1 MSRRQQWVVAG
12 GAVTVLAIG
21 IVLAIVYA
29 PPAVG
34 VGIEAPNFK
43 AVSIATGDT
52 VHLTDYRGQ
61 VLLVNLW
68 ATWCDP
74 CKAEMPEI
82 QRLYDELKPE
92 GLRVLAVSQDEQN
105 TDVVKAFIKE
115 RNFTFDVLHDQ
126 KHASEDLFRAVG
138 LPESFV
144 IDRHGRIV
152 KRVTGWIVHWDDEIQ
167 KSLFRRLLEQKP
179 AGGN

>member
-1 MSRRQQWVVAG
+1 MAGGIAAVLVVA
-12 GAVTVLAIG
+12 VVLA
-21 IVLAIVYA
+21 VVFA

-34 VGIEAPNFK
+34 VGVPAPNFQ
-43 AVSIATGDT
+43 AVNIASGQP
-52 VHLTDYRGQ
+52 VRLSDYRGQ

-92 GLRVLAVSQDEQN
+92 GLRVLAVSQDEQGIN
-105 TDVVKAFIKE
+105 VVKDFIAS
-115 RNFTFDVLHDQ
+115 RHFTFDVLHDQ
-126 KHASEDLFRAVG
+126 KHTSQDLFRAVG

-144 IDRHGRIV
+144 IDRNGNIV
-152 KRVTGWIVHWDDEIQ
+152 KRVTGWIVHWDDPVQ
-167 KSLFRRLLEQKP
+167 KGLFRRLLERKA
-179 AGGN
+179 AGG

>member
-1 MSRRQQWVVAG
+1 MSRRGQWIVAG
-12 GAVTVLAIG
+12 SAAGVLAIG
-21 IVLAIVYA
+21 VALAVIFA

-34 VGIEAPNFK
+34 VGIEAPNFR
-43 AVSIATGDT
+43 AVDIASGDT
-52 VHLTDYRGQ
+52 VRLNNYRGQ

-105 TDVVKAFIKE
+105 TDVVKAFIAE
-115 RNFTFDVLHDQ
+115 RKFTFDVLHDQ
-126 KHASEDLFRAVG
+126 HHKSEDLFRAVG

-152 KRVTGWIVHWDDEIQ
+152 KRVTGWIVHWDDAVQ
-167 KSLFRRLLEQKP
+167 KALFRRLLQQKP
-179 AGGN
+179 AGES

>member
-1 MSRRQQWVVAG
+1 MTRGRQWMMAG
-12 GAVTVLAIG
+12 GIAAALGIAVVFA
-21 IVLAIVYA
+21 VVFA

-34 VGIEAPNFK
+34 VGVPAPDFK
-43 AVSIATGDT
+43 AIDIHTDKPVNLA
-52 VHLTDYRGQ
+52 DYRGQ

-92 GLRVLAVSQDEQN
+92 GLRVLAVSQDEQGI
-105 TDVVKAFIKE
+105 DVVKDFIRQ

-126 KHASEDLFRAVG
+126 KHASQDLFHAVG
-138 LPESFV
+138 LPETFV
-144 IDRHGRIV
+144 IDRQGTIV
-152 KRVTGWIVHWDDEIQ
+152 KRVTGWIVHWDDPVQ
-167 KSLFRRLLEQKP
+167 KALFRRLLERKP
-179 AGGN
+179 AGG